1 MRISDW
7 SSDVCSSDLQIVH
20 CVIIGVY
27 VNVNLDPLPQ
37 GERGNLQAARTSAT
51 FFFAASPRS
60 FAATHGRPEL
70 ARMSFP
76 FSTFGPST
84 RNTTGP
90 HRLPTFSSATMPYAV
105 KTHFMLPTHML
116 TSRPLTSGS

>member
-37 GERGNLQAARTSAT
+37 GERGNLQAARTYAT
-51 FFFAASPRS
+51 IFFAASPRS
-60 FAATHGRPEL
+60 LAATIGRPEL
-70 ARMSFP
+70 ARMS
-76 FSTFGPST
+76 
-84 RNTTGP
+84 
-90 HRLPTFSSATMPYAV
+90 LPCWPYSSEESRV
-105 KTHFMLPTHML
+105 GNECVS
-116 TSRPLTSGS
+116 TSRSRWSPYH